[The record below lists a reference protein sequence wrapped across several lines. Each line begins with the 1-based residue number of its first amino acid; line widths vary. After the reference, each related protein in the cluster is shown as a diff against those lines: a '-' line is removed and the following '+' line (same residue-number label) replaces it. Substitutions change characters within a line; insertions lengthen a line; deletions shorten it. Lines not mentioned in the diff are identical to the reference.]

1 MGTDAKK
8 KQSQA
13 RQPSRMTKR
22 KRAQLPDVKLAKDS
36 SSLKPQKKAMDREGP
51 WATSCKSREKASQQL
66 AQAKEMV
73 CIGTV
78 DELLE
83 TQKSS
88 FPRGRAFHFI
98 MLYEKLEKDRCID
111 RLGSL

>member
-1 MGTDAKK
+1 MGKDAKK

-36 SSLKPQKKAMDREGP
+36 SSLKPQKKAMDRERP
-51 WATSCKSREKASQQL
+51 WATSCKSREKARQQL
-66 AQAKEMV
+66 AQAKEIV

-83 TQKSS
+83 TKKSS
-88 FPRGRAFHFI
+88 LPKVCALHLSCYKR
-98 MLYEKLEKDRCID
+98 
-111 RLGSL
+111 S